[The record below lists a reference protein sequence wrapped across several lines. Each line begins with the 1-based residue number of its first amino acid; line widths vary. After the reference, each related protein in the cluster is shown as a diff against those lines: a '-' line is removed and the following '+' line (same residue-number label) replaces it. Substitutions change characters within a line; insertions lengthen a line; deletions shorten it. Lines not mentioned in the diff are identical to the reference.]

1 MVEFAFGADGAAVGQ
16 HDVFGDGQAEA
27 STAGFAGA
35 GFVDAIE
42 AFEQSRQVLGGDAG
56 AEILN
61 KEFNTANCGTRAQNN
76 APAGTAVFHGVVNEI
91 GKHLMNCFA
100 VGTHG
105 R

>member
-16 HDVFGDGQAEA
+16 HDVFGDGQAEPVPPD
-27 STAGFAGA
+27 SRS